1 MSPLCNSKVRLSHHP
16 PRRRRSECAV
26 AGTTTHPGATAA
38 IVKIRGNSFRLSTA
52 QALSLVTGVV
62 LVAVL
67 AICLAAIRVTLTR
80 SAIEAAQYRVERSAK
95 QLAAVAAT
103 SVAHSR
109 SRFAPATSNPAVLA
123 SLREGTTPTGAR
135 LDSVREA
142 LAAILSVADSG
153 RPVELWSVEGRR
165 LAFIGDDVSERVP
178 TDGSAEVT
186 RSAPMLRPGI
196 DPSDAADSIQ
206 LGTIYRSDSRT
217 HYWVAVPVVSDG
229 RTLGFVVSQSEIA
242 RNPQTTRTIQELSGN
257 SAIGYFHNLDGSGW
271 TTIGG
276 TPATPPDSVSRDGA
290 RRYRDTLGPLI
301 YADERIPGTSLGLA
315 MEVPRSAVVARA
327 NVSVQRLALFCGAL
341 SLLGAV
347 VAWLVGKRM
356 ARPLSELT
364 EAAES
369 VARGDYSTRVPAE
382 GNQEVARLAASFNHM
397 AAQVGESRALI
408 EAREADLRT
417 LANAM
422 PQIAWMADVHGK
434 TTWFNERWYEYTG
447 FTRDQDSSSMGV
459 TVVDPDQR
467 EEVRRTWQASLRSG
481 ERFEM
486 EVRLRGKDGEL
497 RWFLTRVAPVRARDG
512 SVQRWFGTSTDI
524 QALREARE
532 AAEAGNR
539 AKSDFLA
546 AMSHEL
552 RTPLNAIGGY
562 AELIEMG
569 LRGPVSE
576 EQRRDL
582 ARIRS
587 SQAHLLGLIGGLLDL
602 SRIENGHVRYDMQS
616 VGVAPILTDIEA
628 LVIPQASAK
637 EQTLTCTA
645 CATDLAVRADREKLR
660 QILLNLLSNAVRHS
674 PVRASITVS
683 AEQSEGELVSI
694 MVRDTGPGIPRER
707 HDTIFEPFV
716 QLDRSLTRSTEGV
729 GLGLAISRDLAR
741 GMGGDITVASAPGD
755 GACFTLVLRAAPMDD
770 QTQMERSS
778 EIPALKRPDAP

>member
-1 MSPLCNSKVRLSHHP
+1 
-16 PRRRRSECAV
+16 
-26 AGTTTHPGATAA
+26 
-38 IVKIRGNSFRLSTA
+38 
-52 QALSLVTGVV
+52 
-62 LVAVL
+62 
-67 AICLAAIRVTLTR
+67 
-80 SAIEAAQYRVERSAK
+80 
-95 QLAAVAAT
+95 
-103 SVAHSR
+103 
-109 SRFAPATSNPAVLA
+109 
-123 SLREGTTPTGAR
+123 
-135 LDSVREA
+135 
-142 LAAILSVADSG
+142 
-153 RPVELWSVEGRR
+153 
-165 LAFIGDDVSERVP
+165 
-178 TDGSAEVT
+178 
-186 RSAPMLRPGI
+186 
-196 DPSDAADSIQ
+196 
-206 LGTIYRSDSRT
+206 
-217 HYWVAVPVVSDG
+217 
-229 RTLGFVVSQSEIA
+229 
-242 RNPQTTRTIQELSGN
+242 
-257 SAIGYFHNLDGSGW
+257 
-271 TTIGG
+271 
-276 TPATPPDSVSRDGA
+276 
-290 RRYRDTLGPLI
+290 
-301 YADERIPGTSLGLA
+301 
-315 MEVPRSAVVARA
+315 
-327 NVSVQRLALFCGAL
+327 
-341 SLLGAV
+341 
-347 VAWLVGKRM
+347 
-356 ARPLSELT
+356 
-364 EAAES
+364 
-369 VARGDYSTRVPAE
+369 
-382 GNQEVARLAASFNHM
+382 
-397 AAQVGESRALI
+397 
-408 EAREADLRT
+408 
-417 LANAM
+417 
-422 PQIAWMADVHGK
+422 
-434 TTWFNERWYEYTG
+434 
-447 FTRDQDSSSMGV
+447 MGV

>member
-1 MSPLCNSKVRLSHHP
+1 
-16 PRRRRSECAV
+16 
-26 AGTTTHPGATAA
+26 
-38 IVKIRGNSFRLSTA
+38 VKILGKSFRLSTA
-52 QALSLVTGVV
+52 QALSLVTAVV

-80 SAIEAAQYRVERSAK
+80 SAVEAAQYRVERGVK

-123 SLREGTTPTGAR
+123 SLRGNQPPTGAR

-142 LAAILSVADSG
+142 LGALLTAADSG
-153 RPVELWSVEGRR
+153 RSIELWSARGRR
-165 LAFIGDDVSERVP
+165 LAVVGDDVSERVP
-178 TDGSAEVT
+178 LDASAELPGP
-186 RSAPMLRPGI
+186 APMLRPGI
-196 DPSDAADSIQ
+196 DPRDAADSIQ
-206 LGTIYRSDSRT
+206 LGTLYRRGERT
-217 HYWVAVPVVSDG
+217 LYWVAVPVVSDG
-229 RTLGFVVSQSEIA
+229 RTLGFVLGQREIVQ
-242 RNPQTTRTIQELSGN
+242 NPQTTRTIQELSGN

-276 TPATPPDSVSRDGA
+276 TPAQPPDSVSHGGD
-290 RRYRDTLGPLI
+290 RRFRAETGPLI
-301 YADERIPGTSLGLA
+301 FADERIPGTSLALA
-315 MEVPRSAVVARA
+315 MEVPRAAVVQRA
-327 NVSVQRLALFCGAL
+327 NVSVRRLAIFCGAL
-341 SLLGAV
+341 SLLGAL
-347 VAWLVGKRM
+347 VAWLVGKRI

-369 VARGDYSTRVPAE
+369 VARGDYSARVPADGTE
-382 GNQEVARLAASFNHM
+382 EVARLATSFNHM

-408 EAREADLRT
+408 EAREADLRA

-422 PQIAWMADVHGK
+422 PQIAWMADADGK
-434 TTWFNERWYEYTG
+434 VTWFNKRWYEYTG
-447 FTRDQDSSSMGV
+447 LTRGQDSSLVGA
-459 TVVDPDQR
+459 TVVDPEQR
-467 EEVRRTWQASLRSG
+467 KDVRFAWEASLRSG
-481 ERFEM
+481 EPFEM
-486 EVRLRGKDGEL
+486 EIRLRGKDGSL

-524 QALREARE
+524 QTLREARE

-602 SRIENGHVRYDMQS
+602 SRIENGHVHYDIQS
-616 VGVAPILTDIEA
+616 IAVAPMLADIEG
-628 LVIPQASAK
+628 LVLPQATAK
-637 EQTLTCTA
+637 EQALSCA
-645 CATDLAVRADREKLR
+645 RCATDLAVSADREKLR

-674 PVRASITVS
+674 PVRASITVT
-683 AEQSEGELVSI
+683 AERGEGEFVTI
-694 MVRDTGPGIPRER
+694 EVRDTGPGIPQER

-741 GMGGDITVASAPGD
+741 GMGGDITVVSAPGE
-755 GACFTLVLRAAPMDD
+755 GACFTLSLPAAAMDNR
-770 QTQMERSS
+770 TQMSRSA
-778 EIPALKRPDAP
+778 ELAAVKIPGEK